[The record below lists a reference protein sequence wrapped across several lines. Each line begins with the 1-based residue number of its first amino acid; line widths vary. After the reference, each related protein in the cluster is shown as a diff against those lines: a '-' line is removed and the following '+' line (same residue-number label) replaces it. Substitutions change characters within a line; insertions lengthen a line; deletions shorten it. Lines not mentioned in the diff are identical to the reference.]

1 MTALPTGTV
10 TFMFTDIEGSTRL
23 LQALGSDAY
32 ADCLE
37 RHSMIVRGA
46 IGECGGVELGTEGD
60 SFFAVF
66 ESAVSAVRAAVRAQ
80 HGLADATWPPGVD
93 LRIRIGLHTGEAA
106 LRGDGDGYVG
116 LDVHRAARVAAA
128 GNGGQVVLTRATAHL
143 VEGACPAGVELGDL
157 GPHELKDFDE
167 PEAIFQLVIEGL
179 DPIHPPLRTATQ
191 RRTNLPGQ
199 RTSFVGRAEELQR
212 VEGLLDGAR
221 LVTLTGPGG
230 SGKSRLALE
239 AAARSLAVTHDEVY
253 VVDLSAIRDPVLVLT
268 EIASA
273 LRVREMPGID
283 LEVSLRTHL
292 HSRSV
297 LLLLDGFE
305 EVVEAGPAVAGLL
318 DHVPSLT
325 LLVTS
330 RRPLRVVG
338 ERELAVQPMTLPARS
353 DDPASVAE
361 SDAVQLFMERAGAV
375 RPDLVLDGSNAHT
388 IAAIVRRVDGLPLA
402 LELAAIQLQILEPAT
417 LAERLDQQLS
427 LLRGG
432 PRDAPERQRTLEAA
446 IRWSVDALDD
456 PTRLLLGR
464 LSVFSAGWVFEAAV
478 AVAGDDTD
486 LVEGLGRLLE
496 SSLVQRQRQP
506 DGTSRIR
513 MLASI
518 REYAA
523 RELPPEQA
531 PEVEQH
537 HADWCLELV
546 EQAETHLTGT
556 QQVEWLDRLDAEH
569 DNLRSALDRAERANA
584 PLDIGT
590 ALRTSAGLWRFWQQ
604 RGHLVEGRARLERLL
619 SLHERGVS
627 GEARARAL
635 SALGSLDYWWAD
647 YDAMQRNYDE
657 QLAIARALG
666 DDRLLA
672 AAHFNQSF
680 VSVVAGDGA
689 AAAQTLEEALRHA
702 TPDQV
707 SLRARILTSLGIA
720 RIFGDDLEAA
730 AAPIERS
737 LELHRQGG
745 DDLGLCDALVALAAI
760 ALLRGDESLS
770 RQRMLEVFEVGRRS
784 PSPPVLVTLLQA
796 GAISAREARRH
807 DSVAAMLGASSR
819 LRDDHGLSFPEIVSA
834 LMGDPAESAR
844 AALGDEAFDAA
855 FAAGRAFDTAEIVA
869 LLDAEVSSASNSA

>member
-1 MTALPTGTV
+1 M
-10 TFMFTDIEGSTRL
+10 
-23 LQALGSDAY
+23 
-32 ADCLE
+32 
-37 RHSMIVRGA
+37 
-46 IGECGGVELGTEGD
+46 
-60 SFFAVF
+60 
-66 ESAVSAVRAAVRAQ
+66 
-80 HGLADATWPPGVD
+80 D
-93 LRIRIGLHTGEAA
+93 LRIRIGLHTGHAA

-128 GNGGQVVLTRATAHL
+128 GHGGQVVLTRATAHL

-179 DPIHPPLRTATQ
+179 DPIHPPLRTATR

-212 VEGLLDGAR
+212 VEDLLDGAR

-268 EIASA
+268 EIAGA

-292 HSRSV
+292 HGRSV

-305 EVVEAGPAVAGLL
+305 EVVEAGPTVAGLL

-330 RRPLRVVG
+330 RRPLRVIG
-338 ERELAVQPMTLPARS
+338 ERELAVQPMTLPAAS

-361 SDAVQLFMERAGAV
+361 SDAVQLFMERAGIV
-375 RPDLVLDGSNAHT
+375 RPDLVLDGSNAHAIT
-388 IAAIVRRVDGLPLA
+388 AIVRRVDGLPLA
-402 LELAAIQLQILEPAT
+402 LELAAIQLRILEPAT

-446 IRWSVDALDD
+446 IRWSVDALDE

-464 LSVFSAGWVFEAAV
+464 LSVFSSGWVFEAAV

-486 LVEGLGRLLE
+486 LVEGLGSLLE
-496 SSLVQRQRQP
+496 SSLVQRQRRP

-513 MLASI
+513 MLESI

-531 PEVEQH
+531 RAVEQH

-546 EQAETHLTGT
+546 EQAETHLIGT

-569 DNLRSALDRAERANA
+569 DNLRSALDRAERAHA

-619 SLHERGVS
+619 ALHERGES
-627 GEARARAL
+627 GGERARARAL
-635 SALGSLDYWWAD
+635 GALGSLDYWWAD
-647 YDAMQRNYDE
+647 YEAMQRNYDE
-657 QLAIARALG
+657 QLALARALG

-680 VSVVAGDGA
+680 VSVVAGDGT
-689 AAAQTLEEALRHA
+689 AAAQALEAALRHS
-702 TPDQV
+702 TDDQI

-720 RIFGDDLEAA
+720 RLVGADLEGA

-737 LELHRQGG
+737 LDLHRQGG
-745 DDLGLCDALVALAAI
+745 DDLGLCDALMALACL
-760 ALLRGDESLS
+760 ALLEGDESLS
-770 RQRMLEVFEVGRRS
+770 RQRMLEAFEVGRRS
-784 PSPPVLVTLLQA
+784 PSPPVLVTLLQG

-807 DSVAAMLGASSR
+807 DAVAAMLGASSR
-819 LRDDHGLSFPEIVSA
+819 LRDEHGVSFPEIVNA
-834 LMGDPAESAR
+834 LVGDPAESAR

-855 FAAGRAFDTAEIVA
+855 FTAGRALDTAEIIA
-869 LLDAEVSSASNSA
+869 LLDAVGSSASKSG